1 MAHKN
6 TQKPRKDAEFNI
18 KERLWM
24 KISTK
29 KELKYQPWYNDEGY
43 QPVNPNLINITVLQ
57 WVKIG
62 RPRTETFI
70 MVWHRPI
77 RKLKFFAFS
86 IFNDKDGMKIL
97 ENTFM
102 DTIYVPK
109 RMIQSFSYCEK
120 IMFSVEMKTKCFYLT
135 RNIPKKII
143 FAKRMGLWFI
153 DYKL

>member
-1 MAHKN
+1 MGY
-6 TQKPRKDAEFNI
+6 TQKPWKDAEYNI

-70 MVWHRPI
+70 MVWNRPI

-102 DTIYVPK
+102 DTIYVRKTNDSKLQLLRENYVFCRNENEMLLSHKEYPEENYFCQAYGS
-109 RMIQSFSYCEK
+109 MIYR
-120 IMFSVEMKTKCFYLT
+120 L
-135 RNIPKKII
+135 
-143 FAKRMGLWFI
+143 
-153 DYKL
+153 